1 MVFKQ
6 VAFNANRFAVCFNG
20 LYTPGIQN
28 DCIVMSGGTADRGD
42 LAVLRKEI
50 PTGSGVHR
58 LLPNLGNAGKCVN
71 IIPLKDSQQIQV
83 SVFHVPFIECKFFL
97 FFPKEITLVIRRDIL
112 NHSPFHK
119 VYFFIALSVL
129 SISCCQ
135 IEQIELGN
143 FGSQAILAI
152 KTYPGYTNV
161 DVVSTIFRETCMI

>member
-1 MVFKQ
+1 MVFEQ

-83 SVFHVPFIECKFFL
+83 SVFQCHLLDVSFFV
-97 FFPKEITLVIRRDIL
+97 FF
-112 NHSPFHK
+112 
-119 VYFFIALSVL
+119 
-129 SISCCQ
+129 
-135 IEQIELGN
+135 
-143 FGSQAILAI
+143 
-152 KTYPGYTNV
+152 
-161 DVVSTIFRETCMI
+161 